1 MRYDFMT
8 LDVFT
13 DTPFGGNQL
22 AVLTDAR
29 GLTTEAMQAIA
40 KEFDYPETTFVLPP
54 DDPAHAR
61 RVRIFTPGGELPFAG
76 HPTVGT
82 ACALVMSNQCPVG
95 DFVLEEGV
103 GPVAV
108 STRRDGGAYSA
119 RLRIARAPE
128 VPDTVPASNDV
139 AAVVSLQPGDV
150 LGVFCAG
157 MGPRFTFAQVA
168 SREVVNRA
176 QLDHQSWRRILADSW
191 GAQVFVFAGEL
202 SDGSELYGRMF
213 APALGIAEDPA
224 TGAAAAAIVG
234 TAALR
239 AGAVKSRTFGLDI
252 VQGVAM
258 GRPSFLSASAELEAG
273 TVSAIEVGGGCAFIA
288 EGQIE
293 VPDHLLEQDW
303 LRGTKA
309 AANETVSMCEEHE

>member
-13 DTPFGGNQL
+13 DKAFGGNQL

-29 GLTTEAMQAIA
+29 GLTTEAMQTVAR
-40 KEFDYPETTFVLPP
+40 EFDYPETTFVLPP

-82 ACALVMSNQCPVG
+82 ACALVMSNHCAAG

-103 GPVAV
+103 GPVIV
-108 STRRDGGAYSA
+108 STRQEGGAFSA
-119 RLRIARAPE
+119 RLRIERAPE
-128 VPDTVPASNDV
+128 VPEIVPASKDM
-139 AAVVSLQPGDV
+139 AAVLSLQPRDI
-150 LGVFCAG
+150 LRVFCAG

-168 SREVVNRA
+168 SGEVVDRSE
-176 QLDHQSWRRILADSW
+176 LDHQHWRRILADSW
-191 GAQVFVFAGEL
+191 GPNVFVFAGEL
-202 SDGSELYGRMF
+202 RDGSELYGRMF
-213 APALGIAEDPA
+213 APNLGIPEDPA

-234 TAALR
+234 SAALAEG
-239 AGAVKSRTFGLDI
+239 AGRSGKFRLGI

-258 GRPSFLSASAELEAG
+258 GRPSFLSASAELEGGA
-273 TVSAIEVGGGCAFIA
+273 VSAIEVGGGCVFVA
-288 EGQIE
+288 EGKIE
-293 VPDHLLEQDW
+293 VPDHLLEQD
-303 LRGTKA
+303 
-309 AANETVSMCEEHE
+309 

>member
-13 DTPFGGNQL
+13 DKPFGGNQL

-29 GLTTEAMQAIA
+29 GLTSEAMQTIA

-82 ACALVMSNQCPVG
+82 ACALVKSNHCAAG

-103 GPVAV
+103 GPVFV
-108 STRRDGGAYSA
+108 SAGQEARAFSA
-119 RLRIARAPE
+119 RLRIERAPDVSE
-128 VPDTVPASNDV
+128 TVPASNDV
-139 AAVVSLQPGDV
+139 AAVLSLQPSHV
-150 LGVFCAG
+150 LRVFCAG
-157 MGPRFTFAQVA
+157 MGPRFTFAQVG
-168 SREVVNRA
+168 SKDIVDRA
-176 QLDHQSWRRILADSW
+176 QLDHQLWRQLLADSW
-191 GAQVFVFAGEL
+191 GAQLFVFAGEL
-202 SDGSELYGRMF
+202 RDGSELYARMF

-234 TAALR
+234 TAALA
-239 AGAVKSRTFGLDI
+239 AGRSGTFRLDV

-258 GRPSFLSASAELEAG
+258 GRPSFLSASADVEGGA
-273 TVSAIEVGGGCAFIA
+273 VSAIEVGGGCAFIA
-288 EGQIE
+288 EGQFE
-293 VPDHLLEQDW
+293 VPDHLLDQHW
-303 LRGTKA
+303 LRGAEAAASKA
-309 AANETVSMCEEHE
+309 ASMGEGA